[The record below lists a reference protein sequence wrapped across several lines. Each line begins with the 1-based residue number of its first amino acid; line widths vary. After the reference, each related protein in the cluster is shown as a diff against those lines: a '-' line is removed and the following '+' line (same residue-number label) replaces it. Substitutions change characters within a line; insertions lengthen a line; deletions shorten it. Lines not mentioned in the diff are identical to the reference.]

1 MWQFSYMFSLIPD
14 SMFIWITY
22 TLFGLGAILYIV
34 SKFVS
39 ILPFIKQ
46 YKFPVEL
53 LGVMLLVVGSY
64 FYGGYATEK
73 VWRERVAELEAK
85 IAKAEEE
92 SKKVNVVIKEKIVTK
107 IKEIKVFQDRIKE
120 VIVEKEKIIDAQCK
134 VPQEAL
140 DILNDSAKGVEDK
153 KWKQ

>member
-153 KWKQ
+153 K

>member
-22 TLFGLGAILYIV
+22 ALFGLGAILYIA

-53 LGVMLLVVGSY
+53 LGVVLLVAGSY

-73 VWRERVAELEAK
+73 VWRERVANLEAK
-85 IAKAEEE
+85 VAKAEEE
-92 SKKVNVVIKEKIVTK
+92 SKKVNVEIREKIVTK
-107 IKEIKVFQDRIKE
+107 VKEIKVFQDRIKE

-140 DILNDSAKGVEDK
+140 DILNDSAKGVGDK
-153 KWKQ
+153 K